1 MDKYFVDWD
10 LFEINVGFGIV
21 YGIMLIVRVRILL
34 IGLINWFL
42 FGFLVFLMF
51 VEIKLYKNCFF
62 FF

>member
-1 MDKYFVDWD
+1 MDKYFVDRD